1 MSRAMIFWACM
12 ALLLM
17 AAEAFAP
24 GAFLLWLGFA
34 AAGVFV
40 LVALWP
46 LGALG
51 QAVAFVLLSFASIGV
66 YLRWFRRAGD
76 AASDQPTLNR
86 RSEQYIGQVFALE
99 TAIVGGR
106 GRVKIGD
113 AFWTVAG
120 PDLPV
125 GAPVRVIAADRMVL
139 QVQPAE

>member
-1 MSRAMIFWACM
+1 MIFWACI

-40 LVALWP
+40 VLWLWP

-51 QAVAFVLLSFASIGV
+51 QAVAFVLLSFASIAI
-66 YLRWFRRAGD
+66 YLRWFRRVGD

-125 GAPVRVIAADRMVL
+125 GARVRVIGADAMVL
-139 QVQPAE
+139 KVDPAD